1 MLSTSPSITTTVVT
15 SCILEPTN
23 ALSLLPMQ
31 LADLILILRSEK
43 LLARFAL
50 RAKETLVLN
59 EFPANIRRQLC
70 NAIDL
75 AAIQRNQVQSE
86 AALLK
91 TELARFSDVCIFL
104 KGAAYTLA
112 GLKCSQGR
120 TYSDIDILTL
130 KESLSTIEKRML
142 FSGWISQPISNYD
155 QKYYR
160 QWAHEI
166 PPLIHAKRKTVID
179 VHHNLVPPV
188 SGRAPDISHF
198 LQQIESRNG
207 FDVLSPAGMVLH
219 SAIHLVFNEDF
230 SSSYRDMFDIH
241 FLIEECQS
249 SAFWQALYE
258 LAQKSGFE
266 NDLFLALRY
275 TQQYIGTSL
284 PDEVNALTSYGPLRL
299 RFLDSTVGIALAPKH
314 ALCHVDNRG
323 LASFFAYC
331 RGHILKMPMHIL
343 IYHTVVKSTRA
354 LFESVFGKHVFLSK
368 ENRVR

>member
-1 MLSTSPSITTTVVT
+1 MSSSSDSLTTSTVT
-15 SCILEPTN
+15 ACILKPAK
-23 ALSLLPMQ
+23 ALSLAPIQ
-31 LADLILILRSEK
+31 VADLVLILRSEK

-50 RAKETLVLN
+50 RAQETNVIE
-59 EFPANIRRQLC
+59 EFSPSIRRQLY

-75 AAIQRNQVQSE
+75 ASIQRNQVQNE

-130 KESLSTIEKRML
+130 KESLSIIEKRML
-142 FSGWISQPISNYD
+142 FSGWLSQPISDYD

-166 PPLIHAKRKTVID
+166 PPLIHTKRKTVID

-188 SGRAPDISHF
+188 SGRAPDITHF
-198 LQQIESRNG
+198 LQAVETCDG
-207 FDVLSPAGMVLH
+207 FDILSPAGMVLH
-219 SAIHLVFNEDF
+219 SAVHLVFNEDF
-230 SSSYRDMFDIH
+230 GSSYRDMFDIH

-249 SAFWQALYE
+249 SNFWQSLYE
-258 LAQKSGFE
+258 LAEKSGFANE
-266 NDLFLALRY
+266 LFLALRY
-275 TQQYIGTSL
+275 TQKYIGTSL
-284 PDEVNALTSYGPLRL
+284 PDAVNELTSYGPLRL
-299 RFLDSTVGIALAPKH
+299 RFLDSTVGVALAPKH

-343 IYHTVVKSTRA
+343 VYHTVVKSTRA